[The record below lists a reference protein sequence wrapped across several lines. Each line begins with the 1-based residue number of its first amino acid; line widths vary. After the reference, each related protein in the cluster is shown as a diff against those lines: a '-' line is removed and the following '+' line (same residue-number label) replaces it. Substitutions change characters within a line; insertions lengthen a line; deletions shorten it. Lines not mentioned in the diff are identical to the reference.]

1 MVHTMK
7 PTSQVRL
14 FVDDGYPE
22 AREYD
27 DNYVEVR
34 MAADALRLPSG
45 EWVTIAS
52 RASESNTAMPRWIAR
67 ICRRI
72 RSNFFGTG
80 SRLQNKPA

>member
-1 MVHTMK
+1 MVRTMK
-7 PTSQVRL
+7 PTPQVRL
-14 FVDDGYPE
+14 FVDDGFPE
-22 AREYD
+22 ARDYE

-34 MAADALRLPSG
+34 MDAAAPRLPSG
-45 EWVTIAS
+45 EWVTTAS

-72 RSNFFGTG
+72 RSNWFGTG